1 MSESGGSGGAP
12 AGGAPVGNGA
22 DTGGAVARTLRG
34 RPGPAGAPGGDGAPG
49 GERPAP
55 TPLGSTPKLR
65 GGLSIEAATKAIGE
79 RRRAA
84 AEGGTD
90 PARRPMPRQNGVA
103 TTGTTPPA
111 GNGAGNGHA
120 APANGA
126 ASPAADGAPDP
137 LDALLDRMRPGA
149 SQPKPAASEGGEAEP
164 ARREVP
170 NDGFEL
176 TLDGKPARFTV
187 DQLTNAV
194 RMASDYTKKSQELS
208 ALAKSVN
215 EKAALID
222 ELAPIL
228 IPEIQRRIAEMEGTD
243 TEVDWQKLLLEDPNE
258 YHRRDALWKNA
269 QLEKQRLAQLQ
280 ESQNKLTAEETAKRV
295 QAGHAALVEALPGW
309 DDPQM
314 RGRMQSEM
322 IKWGRANRFPD
333 AELSSIYEPRHVIA
347 LAKAMM
353 FDRMMNRVQTS
364 AIDVPA
370 VRRGLSPPEPAGR
383 GGGPAAVDAEAR
395 FRAKPSVNNALAKVI
410 AQRSAAQ
417 RR

>member
-1 MSESGGSGGAP
+1 MSESGGTGGAP
-12 AGGAPVGNGA
+12 AGGAPASNGA

-34 RPGPAGAPGGDGAPG
+34 RPPPAGAPAADGAPG

-65 GGLSIEAATKAIGE
+65 GGLSIDAATKAIGE

-90 PARRPMPRQNGVA
+90 PGTRRAMPSQNGVA
-103 TTGTTPPA
+103 TTGTAAAA
-111 GNGAGNGHA
+111 GNGTGNGHA
-120 APANGA
+120 APADGA
-126 ASPAADGAPDP
+126 ASPAGGPDP
-137 LDALLDRMRPGA
+137 IDQLLDRMRPGA
-149 SQPKPAASEGGEAEP
+149 SQAKPAGEGGETEP
-164 ARREVP
+164 ARRDVP
-170 NDGFEL
+170 ADGFEL
-176 TLDGKPARFTV
+176 MLDGKPARFTV
-187 DQLTNAV
+187 DQLTSAIK
-194 RMASDYTKKSQELS
+194 MAGDYTKKSQELS
-208 ALAKSVN
+208 ALARTVN

-243 TEVDWQKLLLEDPNE
+243 TEVDWQKLLLEDPAE

-269 QLEKQRLAQLQ
+269 QIEKERLAKLA
-280 ESQNKLTAEETAKRV
+280 ESQTKLTAEETQKRL
-295 QAGHAALVEALPGW
+295 QTGHAALVEALPGW

-347 LAKAMM
+347 LCKAMM
-353 FDRMMNRVQTS
+353 FDRMMNRVQTT

-370 VRRGLSPPEPAGR
+370 VRRGLPPAEPAGR
-383 GGGPAAVDAEAR
+383 GGTPAVADADAK
-395 FRAKPSVNNALAKVI
+395 FRAKPNVNNAVQRVL
-410 AQRSAAQ
+410 AQRAAAA